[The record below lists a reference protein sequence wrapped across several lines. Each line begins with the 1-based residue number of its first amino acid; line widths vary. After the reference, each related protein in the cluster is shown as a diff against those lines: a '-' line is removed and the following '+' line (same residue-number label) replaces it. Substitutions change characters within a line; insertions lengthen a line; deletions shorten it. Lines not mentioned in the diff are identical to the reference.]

1 MATDIDPWITAFHRQ
16 QIGMLPNHE
25 FTDYE
30 AAFDDDPELLATA
43 RAEMKRLDD
52 LDAAFGGQLHMR
64 DYNQHTRRVAL
75 KEMMAVMDQE
85 LK

>member
-1 MATDIDPWITAFHRQ
+1 MSADLTPWISAFHRR

-30 AAFDDDPELLATA
+30 AAFDDDQELLAAA
-43 RAEMKRLDD
+43 RVELKRLDE
-52 LDAAFGGQLHMR
+52 LNTGFGGQLHLR
-64 DYNQHTRRVAL
+64 DYDQHARRVAL
-75 KEMMAVMDQE
+75 KEMMAVMDKE

>member
-1 MATDIDPWITAFHRQ
+1 MSIDLNPWITAFHRR
-16 QIGMLPNHE
+16 QIGMLPNPE
-25 FTDYE
+25 FCDYE
-30 AAFDDDPELLATA
+30 AAFDDDSELLAAA
-43 RAEMKRLDD
+43 RVELKRLDD

-64 DYNQHTRRVAL
+64 DYDQHVRRVAL